1 MAVDIKPNK
10 NTIYSA
16 LPMQV
21 YMIHAVKMPLIE
33 GVNTFLDP
41 GANKLQK
48 VRALRLVYKAI
59 KAMAKLPEPTVESVW
74 HPNTHKLIVL
84 RDWFF
89 ERCFLGGARLSFVR
103 TLFNF
108 VIILYDFD
116 PPWRWMI
123 DSVIEKFRIM
133 PWEDKNYGHKETP
146 NWAWWQ
152 DEE

>member
-33 GVNTFLDP
+33 GVNLFLDP
-41 GANKLQK
+41 EASKLQK
-48 VRALRLVYKAI
+48 VRALRLVYKAV

-74 HPNTHKLIVL
+74 HPNTLNIIAL

-89 ERCFLGGARLSFVR
+89 ERCHLGFARLSFVR

-116 PPWRWMI
+116 PPWRWMM
-123 DSVIEKFRIM
+123 DSLLAKAFGMGWKEKI
-133 PWEDKNYGHKETP
+133 YGHKETP